1 MNSPQYNMFK
11 VKESFRAPYTT
22 EFGIWYKGITD
33 LLDSVIE
40 GKISR
45 DSAVDILKGN
55 FGISTNL
62 VYKFVDE
69 HIVYGK
75 VMKSRMK
82 KMKEENND

>member
-1 MNSPQYNMFK
+1 MFK

-45 DSAVDILKGN
+45 DSAVDIL
-55 FGISTNL
+55 
-62 VYKFVDE
+62 
-69 HIVYGK
+69 
-75 VMKSRMK
+75 
-82 KMKEENND
+82 